1 MGKRKH
7 MRHLC
12 VEPVSVMDNIGLC
25 IVLILFVGLLFFIWF
40 PNQLCLFDLKKTLFK
55 VIRGRMELSG
65 KAHLAHAKPI
75 PVLRLRSDIGLSRR
89 LVQGLHKIRAEML
102 ISHFP
107 VS

>member
-1 MGKRKH
+1 M
-7 MRHLC
+7 C
-12 VEPVSVMDNIGLC
+12 IEPKSLSLFMDNIVLC

-65 KAHLAHAKPI
+65 KAHWAHAKPI
-75 PVLRLRSDIGLSRR
+75 PVLRLRSDIGLSRS
-89 LVQGLHKIRAEML
+89 LVQGLHKIRAEVL
-102 ISHFP
+102 LSHFP